1 MFVRK
6 STRRY
11 KGKTYTNYLLVES
24 FRTEKG
30 PRQRVLCSLGDLGA
44 RSREDWLKLAR
55 RVESAL
61 TGKEELLESGDPEV
75 DEVVARARASGASA
89 GGPPTPPPPG
99 RGGQRSSPSEDGDL
113 VRVHVDRVT
122 TEDHRV
128 AGPVHVGYQFW
139 QRLGFDSILENAGL
153 SARARTITCVMV
165 LNRLVHPGSEH
176 AMPDWIRSTAL
187 AELLDCDFESLADDA
202 LYRNLDRLHPRRETI
217 EAALAE
223 RERTLFNL
231 DQTFI
236 LYDLTSTYFEG
247 LANGNPKAQRGYSR
261 DHRPDCKQVV
271 IALALGREGFPKCH
285 EVFEGR
291 TVDNQTVGEIL
302 DQLDR
307 RVGLKP
313 GQTVVVDRG
322 MAYDDNL
329 AEIRSRGLHYLV
341 AARHPER
348 NLWLAEFDD
357 DIEGFED
364 VKRTPSPLNPAQKKS
379 QIRVKLGRI
388 NDETYVMCHSTERIA
403 KDRAIREKHE
413 QRLLAELKQLEAR
426 GKAGK
431 LVDEL
436 KVHQR
441 IGRLKERYPRVARYY
456 AMSFDAATHLFSYT
470 LDEERRAKAEKLD
483 GCYLLRTDR
492 EDITAP
498 EAWETYTL
506 LTRVE
511 SAFRAMKSPLA
522 ERPVFHQVERR
533 VDTHIFLCILAYH
546 LLVAIEKTLLD
557 AGHNTSWATV
567 REALKTHQ
575 VSTTVLPT
583 DTGDVLRIRRAS
595 TPEPAHR
602 ELYRLLGIP
611 PEVMAPKKTW
621 STPPAPETPRERQ
634 DAQL

>member
-6 STRRY
+6 ATRQY

-30 PRQRVLCSLGDLGA
+30 PRQRVICSLGDLSP
-44 RSREDWLKLAR
+44 RSREEWLKLAR
-55 RVESAL
+55 RVETAL
-61 TGKEELLESGDPEV
+61 AGKEELFEPGDPEV
-75 DEVVARARASGASA
+75 EEVVARARAGASSA
-89 GGPPTPPPPG
+89 GTPPPPPG
-99 RGGQRSSPSEDGDL
+99 RSRPRSTAADGDL

-122 TEDHRV
+122 TEAHRV
-128 AGPVHVGYQFW
+128 AGPVHVGHQFW
-139 QRLGFDSILENAGL
+139 RRLGLDAILESAGL
-153 SARARTITCVMV
+153 SARARTITCAMV
-165 LNRLVHPGSEH
+165 LNRLVEPGSEH
-176 AMPDWIRSTAL
+176 AMPAWIRSTAL
-187 AELLDCDFESLADDA
+187 AELLDCDFEMLADDS
-202 LYRNLDRLHPRRETI
+202 LYRNLDRLYPRRASI

-231 DQTFI
+231 DQTYI

-348 NLWLAEFDD
+348 NMWLAEFGD
-357 DIEGFED
+357 DIEGFEEVD
-364 VKRTPSPLNPAQKKS
+364 RTPSPLNPAQKKS

-413 QRLLAELKQLEAR
+413 QRLLVELKKLEAR

-431 LVDEL
+431 LVDER

-456 AMSFDAATHLFSYT
+456 LMSFDAGTHQFSYT
-470 LDEERRAKAEKLD
+470 LDEERRGRAEKLD

-498 EAWETYTL
+498 EAWQTYTL

-511 SAFRAMKSPLA
+511 GAFRAMKSPLA
-522 ERPVFHQVERR
+522 ERPVYHQVERR
-533 VDTHIFLCILAYH
+533 VDTHIFLCVLAYH

-557 AGHNTSWATV
+557 AGHHTSWATV
-567 REALKTHQ
+567 RDTVATHQ

-611 PEVMAPKKTW
+611 QDVMRPKKTW
-621 STPPAPETPRERQ
+621 STPEEEAAAPQEHQ
-634 DAQL
+634 DARL